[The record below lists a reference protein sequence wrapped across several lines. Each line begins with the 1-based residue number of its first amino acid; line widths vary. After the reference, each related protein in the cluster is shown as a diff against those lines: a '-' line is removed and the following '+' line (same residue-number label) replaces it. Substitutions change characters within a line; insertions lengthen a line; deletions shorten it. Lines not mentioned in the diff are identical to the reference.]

1 METIEHLGVVESIH
15 RKTLRVRIEQSAA
28 CSSCDARKI
37 CSSADKQ
44 DKWIDIPSF
53 SGEYKVGQN
62 VMVTGQSSLGLQA
75 VALAY
80 LFPLILMIAGL
91 AISYLWLF
99 PGNDGIS
106 ALIALSVTILY
117 YLSLYPFR
125 KRLQSRFVFTVRPF
139 DENKSTPL

>member
-1 METIEHLGVVESIH
+1 MEAIEHQGIVESIH
-15 RKTLRVRIEQSAA
+15 EKTLRIRIEQSSA

-44 DKWIDIPSF
+44 DKWIDIPFF
-53 SGEYKVGQN
+53 SGEYKVGQS

-75 VALAY
+75 VVLAY
-80 LFPLILMIAGL
+80 LFPLILMIAAL

-125 KRLQSRFVFTVRPF
+125 KKLQSRFVFTVRPF
-139 DENKSTPL
+139 EENKSTLL